1 MRGKAA
7 AVPREAPEVSVVI
20 PCYNEQENVET
31 IVAAVGDE
39 LQRAGVT
46 YEIVLIDNAST
57 DETVDLA
64 LALCAA
70 HSRVKLI
77 ANNRN
82 YGQLRSPTYG
92 IFQATGQAVI
102 AMCADFQDPPSLLG
116 VFIDKWKAGAP
127 IVLGIGSGE
136 GQQTSALHG
145 LLRNT
150 AYGFLNRFAD
160 YEVIPGAT
168 GFGIYDRKVVDEL
181 ARWNEPEPF
190 FRGMLVESGYAITL
204 VPYERPRRAA
214 GKSKNN
220 WATLIRFGLSGL
232 AASSKDLLR
241 LPFYV
246 AIAVGGLF
254 GLTVLGA
261 IIALV
266 LGHGTGLWLIAML
279 IEIGFGLLFVFL
291 GLMGEQ
297 VRLISE
303 RTRSTPLVIE
313 KLRVNF

>member
-1 MRGKAA
+1 MRGKAS
-7 AVPREAPEVSVVI
+7 AVHRDVPDISVVI
-20 PCYNEQENVET
+20 PCYNEQENIEA
-31 IVAAVGDE
+31 IVAAVGGE
-39 LQRAGVT
+39 LQRADVT

-57 DETVDLA
+57 DETVHLA
-64 LALCAA
+64 LQLCEADA
-70 HSRVKLI
+70 RVKLI

-92 IFQATGQAVI
+92 IFQATGRAVI
-102 AMCADFQDPPSLLG
+102 GMCADFQDPPSLLG
-116 VFIDKWKAGAP
+116 VFVGKWRAGAP
-127 IVLGIGSGE
+127 IVLGIGSGA
-136 GQQTSALHG
+136 GQQTSVLHG
-145 LLRNT
+145 LIRNT
-150 AYGFLNRFAD
+150 AYGFLSRFAD
-160 YEVIPGAT
+160 YQVIPGAT
-168 GFGIYDRKVVDEL
+168 GFGLYDRKVVDEL

-204 VPYERPRRAA
+204 VPYERPGRAA
-214 GKSKNN
+214 GTSKNN
-220 WATLIRFGLSGL
+220 WGTLIKFGLSGL

-246 AIAVGGLF
+246 AIAVGGLT

-261 IIALV
+261 IAALV
-266 LGHGTGLWLIAML
+266 LGHGTGLWMIALL
-279 IEIGFGLLFVFL
+279 IEVGFGLLFVFL

>member
-1 MRGKAA
+1 MRGKTL
-7 AVPREAPEVSVVI
+7 VKPRGAPDVSVVI
-20 PCYNEQENVET
+20 PCYNEQENVEA

-39 LQRAGVT
+39 LQRTNVT

-57 DETVDLA
+57 DQTVNLA
-64 LALCAA
+64 LKLCAVD
-70 HSRVKLI
+70 SRVKLI

-92 IFQATGQAVI
+92 IFQATGRAVI

-116 VFIDKWKAGAP
+116 VFIEKWKAGAP

-145 LLRNT
+145 LIRNT

-160 YEVIPGAT
+160 YQVIPGAT

-190 FRGMLVESGYAITL
+190 FRGMLVESGYDITL
-204 VPYERPRRAA
+204 VPYERPGRAA

-220 WATLIRFGLSGL
+220 WGTLIKFGLSGL

-246 AIAVGGLF
+246 AVAVGGLSA
-254 GLTVLGA
+254 LTVLGA
-261 IIALV
+261 IVALI
-266 LGHGTGLWLIAML
+266 LGSGTGLWMIAL
-279 IEIGFGLLFVFL
+279 LVEVGFGLLFVFL
-291 GLMGEQ
+291 GLLGEQ